1 MASCYMLWM
10 VRPGVVSLCVPGKD
24 IPLIKQ
30 QPSLI
35 FTMLDL
41 GTKDTTLSED
51 PTVSLICYNE

>member
-1 MASCYMLWM
+1 MLWM
-10 VRPGVVSLCVPGKD
+10 VRPGVVSQCVPGKD

-41 GTKDTTLSED
+41 GTRDTALSED
-51 PTVSLICYNE
+51 STVSLICYQE